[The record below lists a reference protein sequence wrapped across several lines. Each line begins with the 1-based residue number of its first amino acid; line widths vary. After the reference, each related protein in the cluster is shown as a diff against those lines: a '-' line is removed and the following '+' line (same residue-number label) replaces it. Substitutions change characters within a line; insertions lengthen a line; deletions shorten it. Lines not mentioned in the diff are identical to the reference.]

1 MDNETVPP
9 IASEPGREERPA
21 ADEPGPELLATDEPE
36 TVLLVDDKPE
46 PAPPAAAL
54 PSPPAWPDKPWLTI
68 WTRPRGTMRAILDVD
83 PKRYVLWLAAIV
95 GVGETLS
102 RASSRAMSDDWPV
115 WAIFGLALT
124 LGALGGVISLYISGA
139 VLGWSGRLLG
149 GHGESEQVRA
159 AVAWAAIPQLAALA
173 LWLPDL
179 ILYGEEMFTSYTP
192 RMDANPVPLLLIGVV
207 QLILSVW
214 ALFLLVKTLAE
225 AHRFSAWRSIGALA
239 IPAIILFGLVFGC
252 LFLLRAVSFGP

>member
-1 MDNETVPP
+1 MDNETILP
-9 IASEPGREERPA
+9 IESEPGLEELPA
-21 ADEPGPELLATDEPE
+21 VA
-36 TVLLVDDKPE
+36 VPE
-46 PAPPAAAL
+46 PVPPAVAVPEPVPPAVAVPEPVPPAAP
-54 PSPPAWPDKPWLTI
+54 PSPPAWPPRPWLTI
-68 WTRPRGTMRAILDVD
+68 WTGPRGTMRAILDVD

-102 RASSRAMSDDWPV
+102 RASSNSTGDDWPV

-139 VLGWSGRLLG
+139 VLGWSGGLLG
-149 GHGESEQVRA
+149 GMGDSEHVRA
-159 AVAWAAIPQLAALA
+159 AVAWATIPQLVAMVF
-173 LWLPDL
+173 WLPEL
-179 ILYGEEMFTSYTP
+179 VLYGEEMFTSYAP
-192 RMDANPVPLLLIGVV
+192 RVASNPAPLLFFAVIE
-207 QLILSVW
+207 LILGLW

-252 LFLLRAVSFGP
+252 LLLVGL